1 MCYGWK
7 KISLFRKARHSLKNG
22 FYQKS
27 VIDFSFVNKWCSS
40 TYRIVTQSQDDQI
53 LISMVEG

>member
-1 MCYGWK
+1 MDEKRSVYLEK
-7 KISLFRKARHSLKNG
+7 HDILLKNG